1 MSRVIAIKLIAA
13 SVVLFILP
21 LFTLKAFA
29 QGETTSAIVGQVSDA
44 SGAAVPGA
52 TVTVHNT
59 ETGLQRIAT
68 TDDSGRFNFPQLKP
82 GTYTVRVEGQ
92 GFDPQQ
98 IGAVTS
104 SLGQK
109 QTVDFI
115 LKIAQ
120 ARESIEVS
128 GEAVILSP
136 ENANTATT
144 LDAPALEN
152 LPNPG
157 GDLTYPLQFAAGALI
172 NTAGSSNDFVGGTN
186 GYGNVEFNGL
196 PALANGYI
204 VDGLESNDPLTN
216 LNSGLSTNLVL
227 GLNSISEVT
236 VNTLSYA
243 VDQGR
248 YGASQVD
255 YVTKSGSNQFH
266 GNLYELWNSSILNA
280 ADYFTNALPGRQKPG
295 ANVNHFGGSLGGPIV
310 HDKLFFF
317 FDSEWVR
324 IALPIVTP
332 TIVPSLAFQGYVLGQ
347 LQDGEPDPNHPGQ
360 YVYPPSPQSIN
371 FYKQMFGLYG
381 NTNGA
386 AARVLGCPYDVGMA
400 APAIPNDGNYCANSQ
415 SVSHSS
421 DDHEQVQTLRI
432 DYNINEK
439 DTTWYRLQSDTGVQ
453 AAYTDPINAV
463 FDSVSPQPLYSFAAG
478 YTHVFSQN
486 LVNYFNPAFSWY
498 GSLFAPADF
507 QKTLAAFPIVLQG
520 TGANAFTTVGGLD
533 NTWVQGRRAS
543 RFFIND
549 NLAWSHGAHEFRFG
563 TNTRL
568 LRLNDYDFGEGSVP
582 TVTYANL
589 EQYIYG
595 VANTAT
601 ETFPTSANEPF
612 NFLNLDL
619 YAQDTWKVTKKL
631 TWTFG
636 IRDTFNSNPLNP
648 HDQIA
653 RLSGSFDSIS
663 HNVNQPL
670 NATIQTGLGNV
681 FSSTPLAILQPRTAI
696 AWQFEPKTVLR
707 AGFGIFSDLLPGSIA
722 DVVGVNPPYVK
733 TFQGGLLGTVGKSGS
748 AGCDPAFGCTA
759 IAPGVANSAVDAT
772 VSANQ
777 TFSSGFQPGQ
787 PSCAS
792 LPPSSAQASFATCL
806 PPVAITAVPSGELHA
821 PYFMEWSLGLEH
833 ELGTTG
839 SLKAQ
844 YVGTRAVNQ
853 PYLTE
858 VNGYQTVCPGCF
870 APFPYVN
877 PADPQRTGAIDPRFG
892 AVTQFSTGANSHYD
906 GLQLT
911 AMKRIG
917 HGLMGQINYTW
928 SRCMDTVSN
937 GGFLQFSA
945 GGILSPLPGE
955 LARNYGPCDY
965 DIRGNLNAQYVYQL
979 PLKVQNHYLGLALNG
994 WQVSGT
1000 MFWHSGLPFSV
1011 LSTPYS
1017 ANGNGIVNGSGPQF
1031 ASVVPGVPLYDHNFI
1046 PGVTQPGTVQ
1056 WLNPNAFV
1064 STVDPSQQQL
1074 ANGQI
1079 VPAGSCNGGD
1089 GAQTC
1094 QFGNLGRNALR
1105 GPQFFWSD
1113 FYLTKWFPVT
1123 ERVKLRF
1130 DAQFFNVFNHP
1141 NFALPSMVLAG
1152 IPGKPSTLPG
1162 FGAITSTTSPPTGL
1176 LGVGLGGDSTPRMVA
1191 FQMRM
1196 EF

>member
-1 MSRVIAIKLIAA
+1 MLRVIAFRLIFLGLA
-13 SVVLFILP
+13 VLPVLIHILCP
-21 LFTLKAFA
+21 LKAFA

-52 TVTVHNT
+52 TVTTRNS
-59 ETGLQRIAT
+59 ETGLQRIAA
-68 TDDSGRFNFPQLKP
+68 TDDSGRFNFTQLKP
-82 GTYTVRVEGQ
+82 GAYTVRVEAQ

-98 IGAVTS
+98 NDAVTAG
-104 SLGQK
+104 LGQK

-115 LKIAQ
+115 LKVAQ

-128 GEAVILSP
+128 GEAVILNP

-144 LDAPALEN
+144 LSAPALEN

-157 GDLTYPLQFAAGALI
+157 GDLTYPLQFATGALI
-172 NTAGSSNDFVGGTN
+172 NTAGSGNDFVGGTN

-196 PALANGYI
+196 PALSNGYI
-204 VDGLESNDPLTN
+204 VDGLETNDPLTN

-248 YGASQVD
+248 YGASQVN

-266 GNLYELWNSSILNA
+266 GNLYELWNGSKLDA
-280 ADYFTNALPGRQKPG
+280 ADYFTNATPGNHKPG
-295 ANVNHFGGSLGGPIV
+295 STVNHFGGSVGGPIA

-324 IALPIVTP
+324 IALPIVTAATVP
-332 TIVPSLAFQGYVLGQ
+332 TASFQTYVLQHVPSSETAFYS
-347 LQDGEPDPNHPGQ
+347 N
-360 YVYPPSPQSIN
+360 
-371 FYKQMFGLYG
+371 MFSLYG
-381 NTNGA
+381 NINGTPQA
-386 AARVLGCPYDVGMA
+386 VLGCPLGLGGSR
-400 APAIPNDGNYCANSQ
+400 NDGNGCANRQ

-421 DDHEQVQTLRI
+421 DDHEQVQTVRI

-439 DTTWYRLQSDTGVQ
+439 NTTWYRFQADTRVQ
-453 AAYTDPINAV
+453 AAYTDPINPL
-463 FDSVSPQPLYSFAAG
+463 FNSVSPQPLYSFAAG

-498 GSLFAPADF
+498 ASLFGPSDF
-507 QKTLAAFPIVLQG
+507 QKTLAAFPVVLQG
-520 TGANAFTTVGGLD
+520 TGANPFTTVGGLD

-549 NLAWSHGAHEFRFG
+549 NLAWTHGAHELRFG
-563 TNTRL
+563 TNTRI
-568 LRLNDYDFGEGSVP
+568 LRLNDYDFGEGGVP
-582 TVTYANL
+582 TVTYSTL
-589 EQYIYG
+589 QQYIGG
-595 VANTAT
+595 VASTAS

-636 IRDTFNSNPLNP
+636 IRDTLNSNPLNP
-648 HDQIA
+648 HAQIA
-653 RLSGSFDSIS
+653 RLRSSFDSIS
-663 HNVNQPL
+663 HDVNQPL
-670 NATIQTGLGNV
+670 NAAIQTGLGNV

-707 AGFGIFSDLLPGSIA
+707 AGFGIFSDILPGSIA

-733 TFQGGLLGTVGKSGS
+733 TFQGGLLGTVGG
-748 AGCDPAFGCTA
+748 TA
-759 IAPGVANSAVDAT
+759 IAPGVPDSAVDAT
-772 VSANQ
+772 VAANQ
-777 TFSSGFQPGQ
+777 TFSSGFAQGQ
-787 PSCAS
+787 LSCAS
-792 LPPSSAQASFATCL
+792 AQANPATCL
-806 PPVAITAVPSGELHA
+806 PPIAITAVPDGKLHA

-839 SLKAQ
+839 SVKAQ

-853 PYLTE
+853 PYLTQ
-858 VNGYQTVCPGCF
+858 VNGYQTVCPSCF

-877 PADPQRTGAIDPRFG
+877 PADAQRIGAIDRRFG

-937 GGFLQFSA
+937 GGFLQFSS

-965 DIRGNLNAQYVYQL
+965 DIRSNLNAQYVYQL
-979 PLKVQNHYLGLALNG
+979 PSKFRNQTLGFALNG

-1000 MFWHSGLPFSV
+1000 VFWHSGLPFSV
-1011 LSTPYS
+1011 LSTAYS

-1031 ASVVPGVPLYDHNFI
+1031 ASVVPGVPLYEHNPI

-1064 STVDPSQQQL
+1064 STVDPSTG
-1074 ANGQI
+1074 A
-1079 VPAGSCNGGD
+1079 CYGGD
-1089 GAQTC
+1089 TRESC

-1105 GPQFFWSD
+1105 GPDFAWSD

-1130 DAQFFNVFNHP
+1130 DVQFFNVFNHP

-1152 IPGKPSTLPG
+1152 LPGKPSTQSG
-1162 FGAITSTTSPPTGL
+1162 FGAITYTTSPPTGL
-1176 LGVGLGGDSTPRMVA
+1176 LGVGLGGDSTPRMIA